1 VKNGYVV
8 VLPVAREVRKD
19 GIAAHF
25 TNVLGD
31 RFSESRDIGGNDA
44 TEGSWREIERTEF

>member
-1 VKNGYVV
+1 MQNGDMG
-8 VLPVAREVRKD
+8 VLPVARGVRKD

-31 RFSESRDIGGNDA
+31 HFSESRDIGGNDA
-44 TEGSWREIERTEF
+44 TEGSGREIERTEF